1 MPQHDPSCVD
11 TEIVLDFLQR
21 ILPFSELPA
30 SDLRGLVKSCVI
42 DFHPKGT
49 LVFEQGVTE
58 VNSLYLIQS
67 GGVRLFRRDEEG
79 AEILV
84 DYRGEGDSLGG
95 LSMLQGGR
103 ALFNA
108 ETVEDTFFF
117 HLSKPA
123 FNRLVERHPLV
134 ASHYAQP
141 LSEQYVSKAFDS
153 LRTRHDLLPGNSGF
167 YLFSSRV
174 GDLVHSAAVTAPMG
188 RTVQEAAQI
197 MVRHGIGSLLISD
210 PSGEILGI
218 VTDKDLRK
226 TISVGMSCDAPI
238 ETIMSSPVATVE
250 HQDICFDALLQMMT
264 RNIHHLA
271 VTRDTQ
277 IIGMVTSH
285 DIMVMQ
291 GKSPMS
297 LFREILSQQSFEGVY
312 PLAGRIPQVVR
323 TLVSEGAKAGNIAR
337 MITVLNDMIL
347 DKILALLI
355 KQLGPPPV
363 PFTWLLL
370 GSEGRK
376 EQTFFTDQDNAL
388 VYQTTNDDIIQRAA
402 DIYFTAFAER
412 AIDHLVKCGIPPCP
426 GNIMASNP
434 KWRQP
439 YDVWRD
445 YFERWIA
452 IPEPEE
458 VMHAAIFFDFRAAFG
473 ERSYAEEL
481 RNHVSAHCRRQDV
494 FLRYLAANC
503 LEARPPLSFFR
514 NFIVE
519 KNGEHKN
526 TLDIKTRGIAPIV
539 DFARVLAL
547 QHGIRE
553 TNTSSRLDA
562 LHEAGHLPRDIYQ
575 DTHEAY
581 ELLMQ
586 LRLVHQLELVERGE
600 TPDNRI
606 APHRLSEL
614 ERKTLKEAF
623 GLINRTQSFL
633 KEAFRLNI
641 A

>member
-1 MPQHDPSCVD
+1 MTEYDPSLMDHEMVM
-11 TEIVLDFLQR
+11 EFLQG

-30 SDLRGLVKSCVI
+30 NELRSLSKSCVI

-49 LVFEQGVTE
+49 LLLEQGVTL
-58 VNSLYLIQS
+58 VDCLYLIQK
-67 GGVRLFRRDEEG
+67 GGVRIFKHDEKG
-79 AEILV
+79 GDVLV
-84 DYRGEGDSLGG
+84 DYRGEGDTVGG
-95 LSMLQGGR
+95 LAMLQGGR
-103 ALFNA
+103 AQYNA

-117 HLSKPA
+117 RMSKAA
-123 FNRLVERHPLV
+123 FNSLVERFPLV
-134 ASHYAQP
+134 AAHYSHP
-141 LSEQYVSKAFDS
+141 LSHQYVSKAFDS
-153 LRTRHDLLPGNSGF
+153 LRTRRDILPADGGL
-167 YLFSSRV
+167 YLFSSRI
-174 GDLVHSAAVTAPMG
+174 GDLVHGAAVTAPMG
-188 RTVQEAAQI
+188 KTVQEAAQI
-197 MVRHGIGSLLISD
+197 MVRHGIGSLLITD
-210 PSGEILGI
+210 PSGEIIGI

-226 TISVGMSCDAPI
+226 TISVGMDYNAPI
-238 ETIMSSPVATVE
+238 ETIMSSPVTMVD

-271 VTRDTQ
+271 VTRDNQ
-277 IIGMVTSH
+277 ITGMVTSH

-297 LFREILSQQSFEGVY
+297 LFREILSQRTFEGVY
-312 PLAGRIPQVVR
+312 PLTARIPQVVR

-347 DKILALLI
+347 ERILSLLL

-363 PFTWLLL
+363 PFSWLLL

-388 VYQTTNDDIIQRAA
+388 VYQTVKDDIVQRAA

-412 AIDHLVKCGIPPCP
+412 AIGHLVKSGIPPCR
-426 GNIMASNP
+426 GEIMASNP

-452 IPEPEE
+452 VPEPKE
-458 VMHAAIFFDFRAAFG
+458 VMHASIFFDFRSAFG
-473 ERSYAEEL
+473 ERVFAEEL
-481 RNHVSAHCRRQDV
+481 RNHISAHCRRQDV
-494 FLRYLAANC
+494 FLRCLAANC
-503 LEARPPLSFFR
+503 LEIRPPLSFFR

-519 KNGEHKN
+519 KDGEHKN
-526 TLDIKTRGIAPIV
+526 TLDIKKRGIVPIV
-539 DFARVLAL
+539 DFARVLSL

-553 TNTSSRLDA
+553 TNTLSRLDT
-562 LHEAGHLPRDIYQ
+562 LHEAGHLPDDIYQ

-586 LRLVHQLELVERGE
+586 LRLVHQLEMVERGE
-600 TPDNRI
+600 TPNNHI
-606 APHRLSEL
+606 APHKLSEL

-623 GLINRTQSFL
+623 ALIVRIQAYL
-633 KEAFRLNI
+633 KEFFRLNI